1 MYQIERFMD
10 KSLATVIPTL
20 LAMPEVEQ
28 IVRMKRRTI
37 RRAIETSGFPRPIRP
52 GPKAKT
58 QLFRADEIAS
68 WLASSERR

>member
-1 MYQIERFMD
+1 MSVVND
-10 KSLATVIPTL
+10 ASVNSVIPTL

-52 GPKAKT
+52 TPKAKT
-58 QLFRADEIAS
+58 QLFRADEIAN
-68 WLASSERR
+68 WLAVSERR